1 VLNASAVDARALPA
15 LLRAVTPEEV
25 AWRRAA
31 GAEVARRVSYTEAE
45 GGAADLAWGEMVWAL
60 RRVCVSKH
68 D

>member
-1 VLNASAVDARALPA
+1 MQIV
-15 LLRAVTPEEV
+15 VTPEEV

-45 GGAADLAWGEMVWAL
+45 GGAAELAWGEMVWAL
-60 RRVCVSKH
+60 GRGSVGER